1 MKMIAW
7 SKKITSSEDVLLRR
21 DTDPVI
27 KRVYN
32 VYCLTS
38 LSNHE
43 FIWRLKVAGGGGGGE
58 AYLQLNC
65 IVLTPK

>member
-1 MKMIAW
+1 MKMIVW
-7 SKKITSSEDVLLRR
+7 SQKIISSENVLLRK
-21 DTDPVI
+21 DTGSVI

-43 FIWRLKVAGGGGGGE
+43 FIWRLKVAGGE

-65 IVLTPK
+65 NVLTPK